1 MRPEPLLAWSTSS
14 LRCSFHSFFNKL
26 VFAKGKKK
34 IVLKKKLSD
43 FKMLR
48 LQQYV
53 SLKAN
58 KLNYEK
64 HNFSFSSWSITPY
77 G

>member
-1 MRPEPLLAWSTSS
+1 MRLEPLLAWSTSS
-14 LRCSFHSFFNKL
+14 LRCSFHTFFNKL

-34 IVLKKKLSD
+34 NCIKKKKLSD

-48 LQQYV
+48 LQQNV

-64 HNFSFSSWSITPY
+64 HNF
-77 G
+77 